1 MTAADP
7 TCLRNKRILVVED
20 EMLIALAYE
29 DMLTGLGCV
38 PIGPAPSVERALL
51 LLDDH
56 VPDAAILD
64 GNLNGQL
71 STPVAQRL
79 CDGNIPFL
87 LVTGYETMATA
98 DPVLRHARRV
108 SKPVNPRRLLAEM
121 VQAFCAC

>member
-7 TCLRNKRILVVED
+7 SCLRNKRILVVED

-29 DMLTGLGCV
+29 DMLTGIGCV
-38 PIGPAPSVERALL
+38 PVGPAPSVERALR
-51 LLDDH
+51 LLDDEM
-56 VPDAAILD
+56 PDAAILD

-79 CDGNIPFL
+79 SEGRVPFL

-121 VQAFCAC
+121 VDAFCTC